1 MKTAIAL
8 LLLFGTFAMKAQT
21 AINKSVVTKP
31 GQKIDMHFDYP
42 DLIKIST
49 WDKEEISI
57 QGTVSING
65 GESDDAFELISE
77 TDPGVVSVR
86 SQIRNLKNLPQ
97 RITVVHNGKKMVF
110 KNKAEYK
117 KYKELNR
124 VEFDMMNFGHDIE
137 IQLEIKVPHNR
148 ETRIESV
155 YGMVE
160 VIRFEGPLKV
170 TATYGGVDVALA
182 EKNVGELVAETNYG
196 QIYSNL
202 ATQLTGDHLIESDF
216 HTLVAAKPGVGPRYS
231 LDSKYGNVYL
241 RKIDNNK

>member
-1 MKTAIAL
+1 MKPAVVL
-8 LLLFGTFAMKAQT
+8 LLLLRTFAMTAQT
-21 AINKSVVTKP
+21 AINKSVATKP

-42 DLIKIST
+42 DLIKVST

-57 QGTVSING
+57 QGMVSING
-65 GESDDAFELISE
+65 GESDDAFELITE
-77 TDPGVVSVR
+77 TDPGVASIR
-86 SQIRNLKNLPQ
+86 SQIRNLKSLPQ
-97 RITVVHNGKKMVF
+97 RITVVHNGKKIVF

-117 KYKELNR
+117 KYKELNG
-124 VEFDMMNFGHDIE
+124 VEFDMMNFGQDIE
-137 IQLEIKVPHNR
+137 IQLEIKVPRNR

-160 VIRFEGPLKV
+160 VKGFDGPLKV

-202 ATQLTGDHLIESDF
+202 AIELTGDHLKESDF
-216 HTLVAAKPGVGPRYS
+216 HTLVAAKPGVGPRYN

-241 RKIDNNK
+241 RKIDKQ